1 MECAVCGN
9 GDELLYTCSRCDE
22 QLCAT
27 HQGRGYHQCIPSP
40 DGDWTPPGTR
50 DTTTGGWTKLS
61 ERDDGA
67 GAVERPRAQRYP
79 DDERQSDSADAEADC
94 ADSGSGSDATRTRPE
109 AELPP
114 DAARPGY
121 GPDNLRPDP
130 VEPADTLT
138 EWLRRQTYVSLSLK
152 VGFVATLW
160 SAFVFSSLAVGL
172 SVVPL

>member
-1 MECAVCGN
+1 MECAVCGT
-9 GDELLYTCSRCDE
+9 GDELLYSCSRCGA

-27 HQGRGYHQCIPSP
+27 HQGRGYHRCTPSP

-61 ERDDGA
+61 EHDDGA
-67 GAVERPRAQRYP
+67 PAERSRADSPP
-79 DDERQSDSADAEADC
+79 DEEERSDSASVEAEGP
-94 ADSGSGSDATRTRPE
+94 DSSSETPTARTRAEP
-109 AELPP
+109 ELPP

-121 GPDNLRPDP
+121 GPDNLRPAP

-172 SVVPL
+172 SVVGA

>member
-1 MECAVCGN
+1 MECAVCGT
-9 GDELLYTCSRCDE
+9 GDELLYSCSRCGE

-27 HQGRGYHQCIPSP
+27 HQGRGYHRCTPSP
-40 DGDWTPPGTR
+40 DGEWVPPGTR

-61 ERDDGA
+61 ERDDGEA
-67 GAVERPRAQRYP
+67 AVERPKAQLYP
-79 DDERQSDSADAEADC
+79 EKDGSADAEAERP
-94 ADSGSGSDATRTRPE
+94 ASGSEEATAR
-109 AELPP
+109 AETDLPP

-121 GPDNLRPDP
+121 GPNNLRADP
-130 VEPADTLT
+130 VEPAETLS

-172 SVVPL
+172 SVVGA